1 MDHHVDALLEDRDLL
16 ERTVREN
23 ISKLESS
30 DDVSAEAVDAQFD
43 RLVQTLE
50 EARQSLFPTRSR

>member
-1 MDHHVDALLEDRDLL
+1 M
-16 ERTVREN
+16 REN